1 MVKMAARVR
10 TYYDDDTFA
19 EFFGEDV
26 VLMPVPA
33 STPRK
38 DGNALWVG
46 ERLCKAVLDEGLA
59 SSMLPNIVRDHQVPK
74 SAFQVP
80 GNRPS
85 VKTHYDSIS
94 VRDELLKPS
103 KILLVDDIV
112 TKGCTLLACASRVQE
127 VFPEADVRAFAMI
140 RTMGLVPDIQK
151 TKDPC
156 VGLIIARPGHDADRA
171 P

>member
-1 MVKMAARVR
+1 MAARVR
-10 TYYDDDTFA
+10 SYYEDNTFA
-19 EFFGEDV
+19 DFFGDDV

-38 DGNALWVG
+38 DTKALWVG
-46 ERLCKAVLDEGLA
+46 ERICKALLDEGLA
-59 SSMLPNIVRDHQVPK
+59 PSMLPNIVRDHQVPK
-74 SAFQVP
+74 SAFQAP

-94 VRDELLKPS
+94 VHDELLKPS
-103 KILLVDDIV
+103 RILLVDDIV
-112 TKGCTLLACASRVQE
+112 TKGCTLLACASRVHN
-127 VFPEADVRAFAMI
+127 VFPEAEVRAFAMI
-140 RTMGLVPDIQK
+140 RTMGLVPDIDK

-156 VGLIIARPGHDADRA
+156 VGLISAKEGDDAYRT

>member
-1 MVKMAARVR
+1 MAARVR
-10 TYYDDDTFA
+10 TYYDDNTFA

-26 VLMPVPA
+26 VLMPVPG

-38 DGNALWVG
+38 DKNALWVG
-46 ERLCKAVLDEGLA
+46 ERICKTLLDEGLA
-59 SSMLPNIVRDHQVPK
+59 SSMLPNIARDHQVPK
-74 SAFQVP
+74 SAFQAP

-94 VRDELLKPS
+94 VQNELLKPS

-112 TKGCTLLACASRVQE
+112 TNGCTLLACGSRVQE
-127 VFPEADVRAFAMI
+127 IFPEAEVRAFAMI
-140 RTMGLVPDIQK
+140 RTMGLVPDIDK
-151 TKDPC
+151 TKDPW
-156 VGLIIARPGHDADRA
+156 VGVISAGPGYDAHRA